1 MITPWKLLK
10 SDWVLQ
16 NKWYSIR
23 KDKVEVRPGKI
34 LEDYYLG
41 VWNDIVMI
49 LAITED
55 GIVPFVR
62 QYKHGISKIIT
73 ELPAGYMEDG
83 EDPLEAAKREL
94 LEETGYESDDWSKLG
109 YFIKSAGKTVG
120 GNIYLYLAKNA
131 KKTSDQHLDDTEDIE
146 VIEKSFQEA
155 LSMAK
160 SGELQGIDTV
170 LALLLAE
177 EKLKK

>member
-1 MITPWKLLK
+1 MIRPWKLLK
-10 SDWVLQ
+10 SEWAL
-16 NKWYSIR
+16 NEKWYKVR
-23 KDKVEVRPGKI
+23 KDTVEVRPGKI
-34 LEDYYLG
+34 LDDYYVG
-41 VWNDIVMI
+41 VSNDIVMV

-55 GIVPFVR
+55 GIVPLVR
-62 QYKHGISKIIT
+62 QYKHGLSQIIT

-83 EDPLEAAKREL
+83 EDPLESAKREL
-94 LEETGYESDDWSKLG
+94 KEETGYESDDWSKLG

-131 KKTSDQHLDDTEDIE
+131 KKTSSQDLDDTEDIE
-146 VIEKSFQEA
+146 IIEKPFQEV
-155 LSMAK
+155 LQMAK

-177 EKLKK
+177 EKLK

>member
-1 MITPWKLLK
+1 M
-10 SDWVLQ
+10 
-16 NKWYSIR
+16 
-23 KDKVEVRPGKI
+23 VEVRPGKI
-34 LEDYYLG
+34 LDEYYLG

-49 LAITED
+49 LAITPS
-55 GIVPFVR
+55 GIVPLVR
-62 QYKHGISKIIT
+62 QYKHGISQIII

-94 LEETGYESDDWSKLG
+94 KEETGYESDNWSKLG

-120 GNIYLYLAKNA
+120 GNIHLYLAKNA

-146 VIEKSFQEA
+146 IIEKPFREA
-155 LSMAK
+155 LAMAK
-160 SGELQGIDTV
+160 SGELHVIDTV

-177 EKLKK
+177 EKI